1 AAAERLRAG
10 ASGRWSPAL
19 DLSGARHSGNAHQG
33 AAFRGQKSL
42 QDSVPSQVF
51 KSRTHSDCAGAAC
64 SGGSLWQGVVEG
76 SELFRDVIISFSQEE
91 WEYPEPVQRDLYS
104 DVMLEN
110 DSHLVSLGL
119 TISKHDVISILEQA
133 RIEERGTAGGQCSAS
148 ESGYGT
154 KMLPSKQHINK
165 VESPQWKTVGSLINL
180 SVPDDWE
187 GTDLFDR
194 QPGSS
199 GRNASPVLISHEKMP
214 TLNWQASFTVYQTK
228 SCRNNKRKKDFW
240 QEEFLS
246 NQGILPNE
254 KPYKCRE
261 CEKAFKYECGKAF
274 SSGSNF
280 IQHQRVHAGEKPYAC
295 KDYAK
300 AFSRSSQLIEHQQIH
315 TGEKPYQSTDC
326 GKAFNRISHLKVHH
340 RIDTGEMPYGC
351 QECGKTCSR
360 RSQLIQH
367 QTAHTGKKPFDHH
380 QRIHTG
386 EKPCQCEV
394 CRRAFK
400 RVSHLTVHY
409 KTHTEEKLCDR
420 EECGKAFSH
429 CSQLIQHQV
438 IRPKEKPYEYKGCG
452 RSPFYIR
459 DCNRGT
465 RVNVVN
471 VEKSSLGTYPL
482 LIIRELILASNHMNG
497 NTIDVLTTIVL

>member
-1 AAAERLRAG
+1 MSRTSSHSCWSTATGPSYTVAWSRTVPRVPPHTLPHGSPLLTGLLLRPRHSSLRAEADRAGPGARSRGADRAHKGAAAERLRAG

-261 CEKAFKYECGKAF
+261 CEKAFKY
-274 SSGSNF
+274 GS
-280 IQHQRVHAGEKPYAC
+280 
-295 KDYAK
+295 
-300 AFSRSSQLIEHQQIH
+300 
-315 TGEKPYQSTDC
+315 
-326 GKAFNRISHLKVHH
+326 
-340 RIDTGEMPYGC
+340 
-351 QECGKTCSR
+351 
-360 RSQLIQH
+360 
-367 QTAHTGKKPFDHH
+367 
-380 QRIHTG
+380 
-386 EKPCQCEV
+386 
-394 CRRAFK
+394 
-400 RVSHLTVHY
+400 
-409 KTHTEEKLCDR
+409 
-420 EECGKAFSH
+420 
-429 CSQLIQHQV
+429 
-438 IRPKEKPYEYKGCG
+438 
-452 RSPFYIR
+452 
-459 DCNRGT
+459 
-465 RVNVVN
+465 
-471 VEKSSLGTYPL
+471 
-482 LIIRELILASNHMNG
+482 
-497 NTIDVLTTIVL
+497 